1 MGVLDQ
7 LRKEADQ
14 KKLSEQETVDQQALR
29 AKLYKTQVL
38 PKMQQIFKY
47 LQELAEHLNYLEVPV
62 QVENYSDRFPRL
74 GTLMQK
80 DYKINTDGYG
90 GFSDF
95 NKLVQINLT
104 FYCIGKGELEYNVQT
119 KSAIEQENAFL
130 HAKRVAS
137 KMYRL
142 GGAGREES
150 AKFVVTKKIPVRV
163 RFEVDYEQSQIK
175 VMVNNHTDFSTYTEV
190 WQPADIDDAFLDTL
204 ARYLLRKDS
213 EFVSLD
219 ITDEDRNE
227 LRKKLQSI
235 KHKEEQ
241 ERLRGVTEQKN
252 SGLEKKEKLG
262 DKMKSFIT
270 GKINR

>member
-1 MGVLDQ
+1 
-7 LRKEADQ
+7 
-14 KKLSEQETVDQQALR
+14 
-29 AKLYKTQVL
+29 
-38 PKMQQIFKY
+38 
-47 LQELAEHLNYLEVPV
+47 
-62 QVENYSDRFPRL
+62 
-74 GTLMQK
+74 MQK